1 MIPISAIRAREVL
14 DSRGNPTVEA
24 EVRLS
29 DGSVGRA
36 AVPSGAST
44 GALEAIEL
52 RDGGDRF
59 GGKGV
64 ARAVGNILE
73 TIAPSL
79 IGIDAGLQETIDQVM
94 LDLDGTP
101 NKARL
106 GANAIL
112 GVSMA
117 VARAAA
123 AAHQLPLFRY
133 LGGPS
138 SRLLP
143 VPMLNVL
150 NGGVHAANSIDV
162 QEFMIVPAGAPTFS
176 EALRAGVEVYHTL
189 KEVLGGRGLS
199 TNVGDEGG
207 FAPSL
212 ATTESALE
220 LLAEAVDASGYR
232 LGSDLALA
240 LDVAASEL
248 YRDGRYQLEGRVMD
262 AGEMVDHL
270 AELVESFPLVSIEDG
285 LAQDDWEGWKLLTER
300 LGSRIQLVGDDVFVT
315 DEDLLARG
323 IGEGIANAILIK
335 PNQVGTLSE
344 TLHTM
349 ERAKTAGYA
358 RVVSHRSGETDDAF
372 IAHLAVAA
380 GAGQIK
386 AGAPARS
393 ERTAKYNELLR
404 IEEEL
409 GPEARFAG
417 WVPYRRQA

>member
-79 IGIDAGLQETIDQVM
+79 IGIDASLQETIDQVM

-123 AAHQLPLFRY
+123 QAHQLSLFRY

-150 NGGVHAANSIDV
+150 NGGVHAANPIDV
-162 QEFMIVPAGAPTFS
+162 QEFMIVPAGAPTYS

-189 KEVLGGRGLS
+189 QKVLGGRGLS

-220 LLAEAVDASGYR
+220 VLAEAVDASGYR
-232 LGSDLALA
+232 LGSDVALA

-262 AGEMVDHL
+262 AAEMVDHL

-285 LAQDDWEGWKLLTER
+285 LAQNDWEGWKLLTER
-300 LGSRIQLVGDDVFVT
+300 LGSRIQLVADDLFVT

-335 PNQVGTLSE
+335 LNQVGTLSE

-349 ERAKTAGYA
+349 ERAKRAGYGL
-358 RVVSHRSGETDDAF
+358 VVSHRSGETSDAF

-417 WVPYRRQA
+417 WAPYRRQP